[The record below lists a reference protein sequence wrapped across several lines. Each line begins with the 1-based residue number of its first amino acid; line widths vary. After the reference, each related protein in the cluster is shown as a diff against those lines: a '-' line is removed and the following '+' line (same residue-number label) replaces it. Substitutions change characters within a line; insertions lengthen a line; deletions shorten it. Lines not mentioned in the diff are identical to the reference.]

1 MDIQKYYETLFPY
14 RQFFLW
20 LNHAAVPTRDFTH
33 REFAFTVL
41 NGQGSDIYVRYQSF
55 PTIET
60 FKRKVAML
68 TPKRFEIG
76 AVYTAKPSDH
86 KLVSP
91 EKYVAV
97 NKELVFDLD
106 LSDYDSFR
114 TCCQG
119 KQVCLKCWQFVVVA
133 MDVLGAIFDLDFGY
147 KHILWAFSGRR
158 GVHAWVC
165 DTRAR
170 SLDDSQ
176 RGQLLNYIQVTQK
189 YEKGKVV
196 INRPWHPSVQRSF
209 DICKVKFDQIVLQD
223 QNPWNTHANSSY
235 LLNKLKQVNE
245 ALYAKL
251 NEKWQEP
258 STSREKWMDIDQ
270 TAREIAAEGKLDTL
284 GAKVLLETKQDIVLE
299 FLYPKLD
306 TNVSI
311 SRQHLLKSPFCVH
324 PDTGNVC
331 VPINPLTS
339 RTFDPTK
346 VPTLATLADSSILE
360 PYLSVFKQ
368 SVTELNRSEKRP
380 SSSLDF

>member
-1 MDIQKYYETLFPY
+1 MY
-14 RQFFLW
+14 
-20 LNHAAVPTRDFTH
+20 
-33 REFAFTVL
+33 
-41 NGQGSDIYVRYQSF
+41 
-55 PTIET
+55 
-60 FKRKVAML
+60 
-68 TPKRFEIG
+68 
-76 AVYTAKPSDH
+76 
-86 KLVSP
+86 
-91 EKYVAV
+91 
-97 NKELVFDLD
+97 
-106 LSDYDSFR
+106 
-114 TCCQG
+114 
-119 KQVCLKCWQFVVVA
+119 
-133 MDVLGAIFDLDFGY
+133 
-147 KHILWAFSGRR
+147 
-158 GVHAWVC
+158 
-165 DTRAR
+165 
-170 SLDDSQ
+170 
-176 RGQLLNYIQVTQK
+176 YIQVTQK
-189 YEKGKVV
+189 YRKGKVV
-196 INRPWHPSVQRSF
+196 INRPWHPTVQRSF

-368 SVTELNRSEKRP
+368 FVTELNRSEKRP